1 MKKLL
6 ALTVTATFSFS
17 TFAANENINKAF
29 STTELKAMSCADL
42 SVEQANAKR
51 ELAEAEKNIVN
62 INTNAQSPSKAVSKW
77 AGLAS
82 GAISAFAG
90 NSEKA
95 AKVGQIAHNIAGE
108 EDTSDAANLTL
119 QQAIKT
125 KAQTNIDNMTVYQK
139 SKKCKI

>member
-1 MKKLL
+1 M
-6 ALTVTATFSFS
+6 
-17 TFAANENINKAF
+17 
-29 STTELKAMSCADL
+29 
-42 SVEQANAKR
+42 
-51 ELAEAEKNIVN
+51 
-62 INTNAQSPSKAVSKW
+62 SKW

-95 AKVGQIAHNIAGE
+95 AKVGQIANNLAGE

-139 SKKCKI
+139 SKKCKM